1 MPVEIHDKDE
11 FVKISERAIKCIIK
25 RLGDYAKIKLKTKKK
40 LYTIK
45 VKAEEAEELIGRLK
59 IKCSEI

>member
-25 RLGDYAKIKLKTKKK
+25 RLGDYVKIKLKTKKK

-45 VKAEEAEELIGRLK
+45 VKAEEAEELISRLK